1 MTPSGG
7 WGFARRKP
15 SDDEERL
22 CFCLLLLLLP
32 LLLLL
37 LLLLMM
43 MILLPLPLLLLLFAC
58 YYRCDGLHAIF
69 LLMLLL
75 GTLCSATIHRVSTE
89 CTGFEKQSENARC
102 PPLLLDIQ
110 CLKL

>member
-22 CFCLLLLLLP
+22 RFCLLLLLLP
-32 LLLLL
+32 PPLL
-37 LLLLMM
+37 M

-89 CTGFEKQSENARC
+89 CTGFDKQSENARC
-102 PPLLLDIQ
+102 PTLLLDIQ